1 MGSASLT
8 GADTL
13 TINNHVFADFA
24 DAVVAELTWPNEIAV
39 VKTGKNQNSIY
50 AFNATGSQCEFKLRV
65 LRGGTDDKFLNG
77 LLSQQQADFSGF
89 TLMIGQFIKKVGDG
103 AGNIT
108 SDIYTM
114 SGGVFTKQ
122 VAGKTDADGNTDQ
135 SVSEYMMKFT
145 LAPRAIT

>member
-1 MGSASLT
+1 MGAVSLT

-13 TINNHVFADFA
+13 TINNHVFSDFA

-65 LRGGTDDKFLNG
+65 LRASADDKFLNG
-77 LLSQQQADFSGF
+77 LLAAQQSNFSA
-89 TLMIGQFIKKVGDG
+89 TVLLIGQFIKKIGDG
-103 AGNIT
+103 LGNIT
-108 SDIYTM
+108 SDIYTL

-145 LAPRAIT
+145 LAPRVIT